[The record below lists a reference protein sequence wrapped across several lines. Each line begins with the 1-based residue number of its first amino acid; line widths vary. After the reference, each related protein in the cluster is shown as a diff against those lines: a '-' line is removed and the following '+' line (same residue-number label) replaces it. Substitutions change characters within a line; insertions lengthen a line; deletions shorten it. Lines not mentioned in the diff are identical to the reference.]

1 MFSKR
6 NRLKPILTD
15 WRHPPVGGSQYHP
28 SSQGSIDFIFFGTAM
43 ARFLLDDMRF
53 KLQFAGHET
62 FPLRYGWLKKSF
74 DQVKRMMES
83 GNGDTKAVFTDD
95 AAIALFGVG
104 KNMVVSMRHWSLA
117 TGILTFEDDDGSRQ
131 GHLVISPLGHA
142 LLDDC
147 ADPYLEHHASLWMI
161 HWHLASIPGRATTW
175 YWAFNE
181 FNEPVMDRDFL
192 TERLLRRIKA
202 LRESGRMKESRIT
215 EITVK
220 RDVECFVRTYLAKS
234 LSARGSHEDNLESP
248 LCELSLMQSIDIGS
262 AFSFRRGPKPTLP
275 DEVFL
280 FGLHA
285 FWDRIYPTR
294 RELTVE
300 TVTHEPGSP
309 GRVFM
314 LDEESV
320 ADRLAAL
327 ADLTSGAIH
336 WDESA
341 GMRQVYAH
349 DLSSINPL
357 AMVSKLIRR
366 SMNVRNA

>member
-1 MFSKR
+1 M
-6 NRLKPILTD
+6 
-15 WRHPPVGGSQYHP
+15 
-28 SSQGSIDFIFFGTAM
+28 
-43 ARFLLDDMRF
+43 
-53 KLQFAGHET
+53 
-62 FPLRYGWLKKSF
+62 KKSF
-74 DQVKRMMES
+74 DQVKRMIES
-83 GNGDTKAVFTDD
+83 GSGDTKAVFTDD

-117 TGILTFEDDDGSRQ
+117 AGILRFEENDGSRQ
-131 GHLVISPLGHA
+131 GQLVISPLGYA
-142 LLDDC
+142 LLDNSG
-147 ADPYLEHHASLWMI
+147 DPYLEHSASLWMI
-161 HWHLASIPGRATTW
+161 HWHLATIPGRTTTW

-234 LSARGSHEDNLESP
+234 PSARGSHEDNLESP
-248 LCELSLMQSIDIGS
+248 LCELGLMHSIDVGS
-262 AFSFRRGPKPTLP
+262 AFSFCRGPKPTLP

-280 FGLHA
+280 FGLHD
-285 FWDRIYPTR
+285 FWARIYPTR

-320 ADRLAAL
+320 ADRLAVL
-327 ADLTSGAIH
+327 ADLTKGAIR
-336 WDESA
+336 WDEST

-349 DLSSINPL
+349 DLSSVNPL
-357 AMVSKLIRR
+357 EMVSDLIRR
-366 SMNVRNA
+366 SMNLRTA